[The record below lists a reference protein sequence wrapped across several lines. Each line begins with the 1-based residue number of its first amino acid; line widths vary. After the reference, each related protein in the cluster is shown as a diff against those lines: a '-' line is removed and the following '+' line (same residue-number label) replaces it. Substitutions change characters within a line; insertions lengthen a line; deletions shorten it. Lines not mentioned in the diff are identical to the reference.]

1 MLSEFGCASNLA
13 KRFRG
18 QWLGVWFD
26 IRGLEVDLESCFATS
41 HKEFMSVRGWLQGQ
55 LQSFWDVHSYGPVDG
70 DFSSVRYIYKRSS

>member
-13 KRFRG
+13 KKFRG

-41 HKEFMSVRGWLQGQ
+41 HKEFMSVRG
-55 LQSFWDVHSYGPVDG
+55 
-70 DFSSVRYIYKRSS
+70 